1 MLLGTFGA
9 SLVGNLL
16 TGKKT
21 IRAREDTIRLGQHF

>member
-1 MLLGTFGA
+1 MLLGPFGA

-21 IRAREDTIRLGQHF
+21 IKALEDTIRLGLHF